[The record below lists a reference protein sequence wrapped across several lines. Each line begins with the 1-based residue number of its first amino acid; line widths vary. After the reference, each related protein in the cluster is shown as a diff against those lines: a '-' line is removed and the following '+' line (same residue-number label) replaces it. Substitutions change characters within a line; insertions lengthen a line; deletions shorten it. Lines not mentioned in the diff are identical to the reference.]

1 MQTLLQTQPD
11 LSQMMSRMLGEL
23 FAHILGLIEPLFPL
37 AFGEYD
43 PVLSLAHVLVL
54 IVGASLFGLV
64 HDQLG
69 TSAGHYRDPRP
80 APFSGKEAEATASGN
95 SAMPVL
101 AIALAALALL
111 AALVRYGALSYLGL
125 SAVLFIGRLL
135 VGVG

>member
-1 MQTLLQTQPD
+1 MYTPLQTQPD
-11 LSQMMSRMLGEL
+11 LSQMMSLIFGDL
-23 FAHILGLIEPLFPL
+23 FADILGLIEPLFPL

-43 PVLSLAHVLVL
+43 PGLSLAHVLVL

-69 TSAGHYRDPRP
+69 TSAGHYRVPLP
-80 APFSGKEAEATASGN
+80 APFSGNEAEATASAN

-111 AALVRYGALSYLGL
+111 AMVLRYVALGYLGF
-125 SAVLFIGRLL
+125 SAVLFVARLV